1 MSVSQACNKL
11 YNEIVK
17 RKVVTKTIN
26 DSYTVITQS
35 ELNIGEVFIIDVNI
49 MRAPNFGYHFVTGHG
64 VDNSGNLYVYFDG
77 TINATLDVFV
87 HYRKI
92 L

>member
-17 RKVVTKTIN
+17 RKVITKTIN
-26 DSYTVITQS
+26 NQSYTVITRS

-49 MRAPNFGYHFVTGHG
+49 SRSPTFGYHFVTGHG

-77 TINATLDVFV
+77 SINATLDIFV
-87 HYRKI
+87 HYRRI
-92 L
+92 